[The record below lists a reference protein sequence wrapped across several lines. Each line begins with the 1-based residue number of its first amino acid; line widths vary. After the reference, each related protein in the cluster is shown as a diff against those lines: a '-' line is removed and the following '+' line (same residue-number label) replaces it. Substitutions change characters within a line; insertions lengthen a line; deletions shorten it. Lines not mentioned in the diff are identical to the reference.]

1 MQPLFT
7 RTSIANID
15 LGVVCIAT
23 ARKPDRDKMRKSK
36 IKKTTKKGCAIVDP
50 TVMKALRTV
59 AMLASEYTVIPDICQ
74 FCYTTTV

>member
-23 ARKPDRDKMRKSK
+23 ARKPERDKMRNRNY
-36 IKKTTKKGCAIVDP
+36 KKTTKKGCAIIDP
-50 TVMKALRTV
+50 TVMKALKTV
-59 AMLASEYTVIPDICQ
+59 AMLASEYTVIS
-74 FCYTTTV
+74 

>member
-36 IKKTTKKGCAIVDP
+36 IKKNDKKG
-50 TVMKALRTV
+50 MRY
-59 AMLASEYTVIPDICQ
+59 SRPDSDEGVENSCNACQ
-74 FCYTTTV
+74 